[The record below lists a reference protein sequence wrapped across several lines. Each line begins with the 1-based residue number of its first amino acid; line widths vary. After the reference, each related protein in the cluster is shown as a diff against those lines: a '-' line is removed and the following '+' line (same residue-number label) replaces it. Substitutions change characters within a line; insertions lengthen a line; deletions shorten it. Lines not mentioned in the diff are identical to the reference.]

1 MKNKILQ
8 YLTLILLLFSCNNQ
22 AENDDYLEEPKTN
35 LNYKNELIK
44 SLKLDELVN
53 KVLFVPDNTCKGCL
67 KFMKEN
73 CESLTSNKF
82 LEVYYFNELNIDM
95 NDCTKKHQLK
105 KFAIDYTNYDI
116 YGITLYE
123 LNNDS
128 VKITYID
135 ATNIDSIYK
144 LLLN

>member
-53 KVLFVPDNTCKGCL
+53 KVLFVPDNTCKG
-67 KFMKEN
+67 
-73 CESLTSNKF
+73 
-82 LEVYYFNELNIDM
+82 
-95 NDCTKKHQLK
+95 
-105 KFAIDYTNYDI
+105 
-116 YGITLYE
+116 
-123 LNNDS
+123 
-128 VKITYID
+128 
-135 ATNIDSIYK
+135 
-144 LLLN
+144 